1 MLKDREHVSALLK
14 RGQWFDGLPE
24 KLQELILDRAVDRS
38 YAKRE
43 TIVREGE
50 IGRGLCAVLE
60 GRVNTVARGG
70 AEREMLIHVAEPG
83 YWFGIFDILSD
94 GAPRP
99 DTAYADTNARIL
111 LLSTASFKDIV
122 EMEPRYYPYFAKL
135 LIERYVIVYR
145 FLVDSHGLPTEEW
158 LHARL
163 AALAA
168 FRRKDEAGTGPVWVA
183 ASQDAIATMI
193 GVSRQTLSILLAR
206 LEDRGLIEVGFRGIR
221 ILG

>member
-24 KLQELILDRAVDRS
+24 KLQELILDSAVDRS

-83 YWFGIFDILSD
+83 YWFGIFDILLD

-122 EMEPRYYPYFAKL
+122 ETEPRYYPYFAKL
-135 LIERYVIVYR
+135 LIERYVIV
-145 FLVDSHGLPTEEW
+145 FGSSSTL
-158 LHARL
+158 
-163 AALAA
+163 
-168 FRRKDEAGTGPVWVA
+168 TGCRPRNGC
-183 ASQDAIATMI
+183 I
-193 GVSRQTLSILLAR
+193 
-206 LEDRGLIEVGFRGIR
+206 RGLRLWLPFVARTRPAQGRFG
-221 ILG
+221 